1 MTADGTAFLSSL
13 LTSTT
18 SDRAMQAAV
27 DHVVASLGCDVSWTG
42 EIEDDG
48 HLHIRA
54 HTGLRTTEMPAQ
66 WRLAVG
72 EGIGG
77 RAAALG
83 ITQQSSNYLHD
94 SRRVPAKKMIDDEGI
109 AAVLVAPLKSA
120 GSTVGVLYAGQR
132 GPRTWELGD
141 IATLESAAHHLS
153 VRFEQLGRI
162 TRTESELRGHTRRLV
177 AADSA
182 LRSSTELVEALAS
195 ADSIKAALELTAA
208 VLNLRV
214 ELSDGSHQRLTAGPA
229 EELCRGTEASTALGG
244 SSSLF
249 IRLRAAGEEI
259 SPADP
264 PIRLALNALR
274 LQVLRL
280 RERETT
286 REEMRGDLLE
296 RLLTGRFTDAEA
308 VRRRLALIGL
318 PRLAESSRVAVV
330 DSDTATEA
338 HANRFVEDVRATF
351 PQSLASHRGTTLVL
365 VLATAESEESV
376 SRRLTELI
384 GREEA
389 RRAVPRL
396 ISGMGRR
403 ATTPHEIAI
412 SFNEA
417 RAAHSVAHSAE
428 SESRNDEGTA
438 GATRVISARSLGLQG
453 LVSMPASQLRATVRD
468 TLGPVLSHDATQ
480 GTDYL
485 DTVRTYLR
493 HDKHLGGT
501 ASELHLHYN
510 TVRNRVARIEGLLEL
525 SFDRPDDRFR
535 AETAVR
541 MLAVLDAVGDDS
553 TEVPPS
559 E

>member
-1 MTADGTAFLSSL
+1 MTSDGTAFLSSL

-18 SDRAMQAAV
+18 GDRAMQAAV
-27 DHVVASLGCDVSWTG
+27 DHVVATLECDVSWTAEVEG
-42 EIEDDG
+42 DG

-83 ITQQSSNYLHD
+83 NTQQSSNYLHD
-94 SRRVPAKKMIDDEGI
+94 SRRVPAKKMIDHEGI
-109 AAVLVAPLKSA
+109 TAVLVAPLRSA
-120 GSTVGVLYAGQR
+120 GSTVGVLYAAQR
-132 GPRTWELGD
+132 GPRTWAPGD
-141 IATLESAAHHLS
+141 IAFLELTAYHLS
-153 VRFEQLGRI
+153 VRLEQLGRI
-162 TRTESELRGHTRRLV
+162 TRADSELRSHTRRLV

-195 ADSIKAALELTAA
+195 TDSIKAALELTAA
-208 VLNLRV
+208 ILNLRV
-214 ELSDGSHQRLTAGPA
+214 ELSDGSHRRLTAGPA
-229 EELCRGTEASTALGG
+229 EELCRGMEASTAVGG
-244 SSSLF
+244 HSTLT
-249 IRLRAAGEEI
+249 IRLRATGEEA

-280 RERETT
+280 REREIT

-308 VRRRLALIGL
+308 IRRRLSLIGL
-318 PRLAESSRVAVV
+318 PLLAESSRVAVL
-330 DSDTATEA
+330 DSDTATETRTS
-338 HANRFVEDVRATF
+338 RFIEDVRATF
-351 PQSLASHRGTTLVL
+351 PQSQASHRGTTLVL

-376 SRRLTELI
+376 SRLLTELI

-389 RRAVPRL
+389 RREVPKL
-396 ISGMGRR
+396 IAGMGRR
-403 ATTPHEIAI
+403 ATTLHEIAI

-417 RAAHSVAHSAE
+417 RAAHSVACSAE
-428 SESRNDEGTA
+428 GGNDEETV
-438 GATRVISARSLGLQG
+438 GAARVVSARSLGLQG
-453 LVSMPASQLRATVRD
+453 LASMPASQLRATVRD
-468 TLGPVLSHDATQ
+468 TLGPVLDHDAAR

-485 DTVRTYLR
+485 ETVRTYLR
-493 HDKHLGGT
+493 HDRHLGGT
-501 ASELHLHYN
+501 AAELHLHYN
-510 TVRNRVARIEGLLEL
+510 TVRNRIARIEELLRL

-535 AETAVR
+535 TETAVR
-541 MLAVLDAVGDDS
+541 MLAVLDTVGDDS
-553 TEVPPS
+553 DEVALS